1 MIDVLVDGKFIEI
14 VMFYWLFVYF
24 TKQLAYKYINRYRD
38 IRKLESNSFTFMV
51 ISPDFWL
58 SKYFKI
64 QISQNEPSKKGK
76 LIELYNQVNL
86 SLSVFIFCSLIV
98 VSSRW
103 GIYDFMKKLVVL
115 RCVSRSLEIAY
126 AFLIDVIYEK
136 TSTSGLDKFQRI
148 RLALSSYVEIYFLYA
163 SLYFVRDIPQAPILG
178 GVEALVKSFSVGTF
192 TNVSEAL
199 VCKSPVFSLL
209 VYGQIFTT
217 LILVL
222 MSLAIYV
229 GRGE

>member
-1 MIDVLVDGKFIEI
+1 
-14 VMFYWLFVYF
+14 
-24 TKQLAYKYINRYRD
+24 
-38 IRKLESNSFTFMV
+38 
-51 ISPDFWL
+51 
-58 SKYFKI
+58 
-64 QISQNEPSKKGK
+64 
-76 LIELYNQVNL
+76 
-86 SLSVFIFCSLIV
+86 
-98 VSSRW
+98 
-103 GIYDFMKKLVVL
+103 
-115 RCVSRSLEIAY
+115 
-126 AFLIDVIYEK
+126 
-136 TSTSGLDKFQRI
+136 
-148 RLALSSYVEIYFLYA
+148 
-163 SLYFVRDIPQAPILG
+163 RDIPQAPILG